1 MNKLQ
6 SILNVLIS
14 IWIIGIFLKLL
25 KEVGVLYKHIHS
37 RIFDPN
43 IISSTS
49 YSLILV
55 SFAFICLLIYM
66 LWHLR
71 KFKKV
76 VKKSKNTSL
85 FNNSN
90 HKAFHSVGMAF
101 IYYTAARFIIRIV
114 EFMLSNV
121 DDSQQSIA
129 YQFGRNIGEG
139 VSNHFPLLI
148 VALFLLIIAELI
160 KDGYQLKKENELTI

>member
-1 MNKLQ
+1 MSKLQ
-6 SILNVLIS
+6 SILNVLIYV
-14 IWIIGIFLKLL
+14 WIIGVFLKLL
-25 KEVGVLYKHIHS
+25 KEVGILYKHIHS
-37 RIFDPN
+37 RIFDSN
-43 IISSTS
+43 IISSS
-49 YSLILV
+49 SFSMILV
-55 SFAFICLLIYM
+55 SMAFICLLIYM

-71 KFKKV
+71 NFKKV

-90 HKAFHSVGMAF
+90 YKAFHSVGMAF
-101 IYYTAARFIIRIV
+101 IYYTVARFTIRIV

-121 DDSQQSIA
+121 DEGQQSIA

-139 VSNHFPLLI
+139 VSNQFPLLI

-160 KDGYQLKKENELTI
+160 KDGYQLKKENDLTI